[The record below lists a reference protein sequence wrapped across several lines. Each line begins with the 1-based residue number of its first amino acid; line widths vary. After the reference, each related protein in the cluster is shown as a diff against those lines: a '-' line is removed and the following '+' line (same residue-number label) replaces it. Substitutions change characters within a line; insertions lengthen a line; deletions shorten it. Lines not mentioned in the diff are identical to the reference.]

1 MQRKAGGNVKTNIR
15 FMLQKKKK
23 ITVYKSRT
31 MKKKFTWKKAV
42 YIFLALIFAVGLFGG
57 IGYLIKSNSAESET
71 FLTKKPVIQN
81 MEDKVMATGRIVPRE
96 EIEIKPNMSGILDKV
111 LVSEGDQVTVG
122 QLVATIKIVPNV
134 QSVNAAQ
141 QEVNNANLQISN
153 AKMNLANV
161 QQQFSMQQRLYSQ
174 GVASKQE
181 YLTAQQ
187 QLQSAQIQLKNAN
200 LQLQTAQ
207 KSMQIA
213 RTGVTPELQGLATTQ
228 IRSKANGTVLE
239 VPVKVGSQVIE
250 ANQFN
255 AGTTIASVANLNSLI
270 FEGEIDEAQ
279 AGKLKEG
286 MNMNILIGALQNK
299 KYPGRL
305 TMIAPKGKDQNGT
318 IKFPVEG
325 EVFNPAGDY
334 IRAGFSANGEIVLN
348 SQQNAL
354 LLDESLIQY
363 EKVNGK
369 DVPFVEVRQPDGKF
383 KKVNVKLG
391 ASDGISVQI
400 LSGLT
405 KDSNVKVWN
414 PSDKDKEELKDKKK

>member
-1 MQRKAGGNVKTNIR
+1 
-15 FMLQKKKK
+15 
-23 ITVYKSRT
+23 
-31 MKKKFTWKKAV
+31 MKKKFTWKKAL
-42 YIFLALIFAVGLFGG
+42 YIFLGLLLATGLFAG
-57 IGYLIKSNSAESET
+57 ISYLVKSNSSTSET
-71 FLTKKPVIQN
+71 FLTRKPFIQN
-81 MEDKVMATGRIVPRE
+81 MEDKVMATGKIVPLE
-96 EIEIKPNMSGILDKV
+96 EIEIKPNMSGILDKI
-111 LVSEGDQVTVG
+111 LVNEGDQVTTG

-141 QEVNNANLQISN
+141 QEINNANLQISN
-153 AKMNLANV
+153 AKLNLSNV
-161 QQQFSMQQRLYSQ
+161 QQQFNMQQKLYSQ

-181 YLTAQQ
+181 FLTAQQ
-187 QLQSAQIQLKNAN
+187 QLQSAQIQLRNAN

-213 RTGVTPELQGLATTQ
+213 RTGITPELQGLATTQ

-239 VPVKVGSQVIE
+239 VPVKEGSQVIE

-255 AGTTIASVANLNSLI
+255 AGTTIASIANLNSLI

-305 TMIAPKGKDQNGT
+305 TMIAPKGKDVSGT

-325 EVFNPAGDY
+325 EVFNPSGDY
-334 IRAGFSANGEIVLN
+334 IRAGFSANGEIVLS
-348 SQQNAL
+348 SQNNAL

-369 DVPFVEVRQPDGKF
+369 DVPYVEVKQPDGKF

-391 ASDGISVQI
+391 ASDGINVQI
-400 LSGLT
+400 LSGIT
-405 KDSNVKVWN
+405 KNSEVKVWN
-414 PSDKDKEELKDKKK
+414 PSDKDKKELAEKKK